1 MRNMAQTSMFI
12 SFLSQNLTALTV
24 NSLDPHCQKVAEC
37 AFSYQ
42 MMLNTAP
49 KMQHV
54 LILSCLTIH
63 KCCLDLLHVSGP
75 QGLVNH

>member
-12 SFLSQNLTALTV
+12 RFLSQNLTALTV

-42 MMLNTAP
+42 MNTAP

-63 KCCLDLLHVSGP
+63 KCCFVLLHVSGP
-75 QGLVNH
+75 QGLVYH